1 MHCQLGRN
9 VEADID
15 DVVVKTR
22 EVAGF
27 ISDLAKTFDN
37 LWKFKIKLNPDKWT
51 FDVPSVKLLEYMVF
65 HRCIDP
71 NPEKVLVITKMK
83 PPKRLHDV

>member
-51 FDVPSVKLLEYMVF
+51 FDVPQLNYSSIWSSIVVLTLTQR
-65 HRCIDP
+65 RCWLSL
-71 NPEKVLVITKMK
+71 K
-83 PPKRLHDV
+83 